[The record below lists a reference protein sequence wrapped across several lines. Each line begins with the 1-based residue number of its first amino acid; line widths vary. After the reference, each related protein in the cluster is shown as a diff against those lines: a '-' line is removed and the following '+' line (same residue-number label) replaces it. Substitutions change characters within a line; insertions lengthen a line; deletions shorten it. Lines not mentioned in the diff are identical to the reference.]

1 MAASLLSPDAAVF
14 ILEKA
19 GLKQHQIA
27 ALLGIAQGTVSKIK
41 SKRYTEVSYKIVDKL
56 RELVAQLCTEENKKE
71 KATRSA

>member
-14 ILEKA
+14 KLEKA

-41 SKRYTEVSYKIVDKL
+41 SKRYTEVSYK
-56 RELVAQLCTEENKKE
+56 
-71 KATRSA
+71 S

>member
-14 ILEKA
+14 KLEKA

-41 SKRYTEVSYKIVDKL
+41 SKRYTEVSSDVIAFL
-56 RELVAQLCTEENKKE
+56 PVAHHLDGEVQERGFTVV
-71 KATRSA
+71 A

>member
-14 ILEKA
+14 KLEKA

-41 SKRYTEVSYKIVDKL
+41 SKRYTEVSYKIV
-56 RELVAQLCTEENKKE
+56 AQLCTEETKKE
-71 KATRSA
+71 KATGSE

>member
-14 ILEKA
+14 KLENA
-19 GLKQHQIA
+19 GLQQHQIA

-56 RELVAQLCTEENKKE
+56 RELVAQLCTEETKKE
-71 KATRSA
+71 KAK

>member
-14 ILEKA
+14 KLEKA
-19 GLKQHQIA
+19 RLKQHQIA

-56 RELVAQLCTEENKKE
+56 RELVAQLCTEETKKE
-71 KATRSA
+71 KATGSE